1 MPCLRFTG
9 RVLVTL
15 AGLVLLPVSSTSSGG
30 VRSSLCASET
40 QKCEEEYDS
49 YCYATPAP
57 LLDRVWKAEQ

>member
-1 MPCLRFTG
+1 MPCLRFTV

-15 AGLVLLPVSSTSSGG
+15 AGLVLLPISSTSSGR

-40 QKCEEEYDS
+40 QQCEEEYDS
-49 YCYATPAP
+49 YCYATSGP